1 MIAVNLFHIFLLGP
15 IMIYIGYYKKN
26 NTDLA
31 KKMLV
36 GITAMIP
43 FIVNIPNLKKLYI
56 NYHLINLFHWTFI
69 LVYFAYIS
77 YLFIYEKNIHEG
89 IYISLLIIGILIILI
104 HLYKLIPKLFPNKNI
119 QDKIKYTSSKL

>member
-69 LVYFAYIS
+69 LAYFSYVS

-104 HLYKLIPKLFPNKNI
+104 HLYKLIPKLFPKKNI
-119 QDKIKYTSSKL
+119 QDKIQYTSSKL